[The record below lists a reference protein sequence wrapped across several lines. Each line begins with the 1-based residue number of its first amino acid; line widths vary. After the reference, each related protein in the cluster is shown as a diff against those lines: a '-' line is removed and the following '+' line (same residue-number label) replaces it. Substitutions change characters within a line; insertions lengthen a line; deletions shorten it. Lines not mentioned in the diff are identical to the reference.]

1 MKFIIRVFF
10 TIAILMSSSSLFSQK
25 KIVLDEII
33 GVIGDE
39 IVTKSEVEA
48 KYSGM
53 ISQGM
58 VVTDNSRCEVLEDVL
73 YSKMLL
79 NQAKLDSVEVSDG
92 QVDGEMDRRI
102 RYFISQFGSEEAME
116 NYYEKSLSQIKD
128 EMRKTLKEQML
139 IQSMQGNLTSNV
151 QVTPAEVEEY
161 YTNIPE
167 DSLPLINAEVEIAQI
182 VKYAPPS
189 KASIQ
194 ETKDKLLEFK
204 NRVEEGE
211 NFATLAVLYSEDK
224 GSALK
229 GGEIGFVGRAE
240 VQPEFSA
247 AAFKLKPG
255 NVSPVVKTKFGYHI
269 IQMIE
274 RRGDKVNVRHI
285 LLKPKLDYS
294 SLEKVKIE
302 LDSIANLIAND
313 SNLTFEKAANKFSDD
328 EETKKN
334 GGVVVSPYN
343 SSSMIPMD
351 ELDPSIFFVI
361 DKLDVGEVSNSVQI
375 QEQGSEPGYK
385 LIKLNKRTDPHRA
398 SLKLD
403 YQKVKNA
410 AKAQK
415 EQEEIENWIDR
426 SLDGIYIKLDKKY
439 TEGCKFAQDWKKFAE

>member
-343 SSSMIPMD
+343 SSSMIPMIMKFLMTRRIA
-351 ELDPSIFFVI
+351 ESYCCWTLTVRC
-361 DKLDVGEVSNSVQI
+361 
-375 QEQGSEPGYK
+375 GSG
-385 LIKLNKRTDPHRA
+385 
-398 SLKLD
+398 
-403 YQKVKNA
+403 
-410 AKAQK
+410 
-415 EQEEIENWIDR
+415 
-426 SLDGIYIKLDKKY
+426 DGR
-439 TEGCKFAQDWKKFAE
+439 